1 VSHLERLFAG
11 RSSVPLVSAID
22 GASHSLAF
30 LGSALGVQQVALGVD
45 EFGQSGS
52 LADVYDAHDVSA
64 DAIAGAAIAA
74 MVG

>member
-1 VSHLERLFAG
+1 
-11 RSSVPLVSAID
+11 VPLVSVNA

-30 LGSALGVQQVALGVD
+30 RGSALGVHQVALGVD

-52 LADVYDAHDVSA
+52 LADVYDAHDVSP
-64 DAIAGAAIAA
+64 DAIASAAIAA